1 MMLHKSLFLSQV
13 SLEPQLHSIQ
23 MTKIL
28 LLKLS
33 HKPMKFD
40 NSNTEIIVCSYP
52 HFTVTGAP
60 SESVFLD

>member
-1 MMLHKSLFLSQV
+1 MMLHKSFFLSQV
-13 SLEPQLHSIQ
+13 SPEPQPHSIQ
-23 MTKIL
+23 MTQIL

-33 HKPMKFD
+33 HKLMKFD
-40 NSNTEIIVCSYP
+40 NSNTEIIVCSNP